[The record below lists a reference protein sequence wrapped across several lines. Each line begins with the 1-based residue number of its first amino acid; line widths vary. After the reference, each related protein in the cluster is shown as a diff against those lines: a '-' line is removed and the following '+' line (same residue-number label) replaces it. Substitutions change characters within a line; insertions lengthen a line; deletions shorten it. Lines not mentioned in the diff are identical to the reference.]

1 MSDNSC
7 TRLKSVFFCGNGDQI
22 ESLEFPPSSN
32 SCQHSGTL
40 LVVIHA
46 FFWVPRANRHL
57 NSARGDGVGKKGK
70 VFHLSENRSQN
81 TWQDKE
87 GVGYFLPPTADVSE
101 YQVSGNF
108 GRGLNSA
115 PQIIYSTMDQY
126 KADSSVCVCIYGF

>member
-1 MSDNSC
+1 M
-7 TRLKSVFFCGNGDQI
+7 
-22 ESLEFPPSSN
+22 
-32 SCQHSGTL
+32 L
-40 LVVIHA
+40 L
-46 FFWVPRANRHL
+46 WVPRANRHL

-101 YQVSGNF
+101 YQVSGNL

-126 KADSSVCVCIYGF
+126 KADSSVCVCNIRVYIWLLIDDTLSALSVTFNMAYAFCSAV